1 MDDNNISYLVVNA
14 LKSHNTD
21 HTPYKGTF
29 TADTFHD
36 LIRQQRFFKG
46 TSYFIVNTLTTRSHY
61 TEVGHWVAISLRY
74 VPSRKMMDFK
84 FFDSF
89 AKSAATYYRP
99 HISKAIDLI
108 RQQCRKLNVKVVFD
122 TLTKPIQS
130 ITSKCCGLF
139 AALFVIKSSLQ
150 KKVGKISRMFN
161 SYISRAKKKFLN
173 DRSALGELVKYFP
186 SCHDRPIYKNMK
198 KPVSELREPPPFC
211 AKKTLGGKRCYI
223 RCECAKKPC
232 TST

>member
-1 MDDNNISYLVVNA
+1 MDDNNISYLIVNA

-36 LIRQQRFFKG
+36 LIRRQRFFKG

-99 HISKAIDLI
+99 YISKTIDLI

-150 KKVGKISRMFN
+150 KKVGKISRMFK
-161 SYISRAKKKFLN
+161 SYISRNKKKLN
-173 DRSALGELVKYFP
+173 DSSALGETVKYFP
-186 SCHDRPIYKNMK
+186 SCHDRPIYNNMK
-198 KPVSELREPPPFC
+198 KSVKELTRPPPFC
-211 AKKTLGGKRCYI
+211 AVKTLGAKRCYI
-223 RCECAKKPC
+223 KCDCVKKPHPP
-232 TST
+232 T